1 MFDLSQSKRDQLHMR
16 TMQEVRVPASSLPG
30 VLLRSEL
37 LSRRDLHDRVRPIL
51 VIIPAAGLCLGS
63 VLRLAG
69 QAEWAT
75 LVWVATTIPVLF
87 VLIIEIVGSLRRG
100 DVGLDIV
107 AALSMAGALS
117 FAEYLAGVVVALM
130 YAGGQY
136 LESFAER
143 RATRNL
149 TALLARVP
157 RTAFLDQ
164 GGKILEVPIDQ
175 VSAGH
180 RLLIR
185 RGDIIPVDGAVMDG
199 LAVIDQSALT
209 GEFVPVQHEVGEN
222 ILSGSMNV
230 GDVFYL
236 FAARPA
242 AESTYAGIVRLVE
255 EAQRSKAPISR
266 LADKFAIGFL
276 GMTVLLAGG
285 AWVWTGDP
293 IRALAV
299 LVVATPCPLILA
311 VPVAIISGVSRAA
324 KAGVLVKG
332 GKALEA
338 LAKARVLVI
347 DKTGTLTY
355 GRARVKEIRAAAGV
369 SEPELL
375 RLAASL
381 DQASPHIIA
390 RAIVAEAR
398 QRGLTLV
405 TPGAVEERPGEGVEG
420 VVDGRRV
427 IVGGSRY
434 VAQRLHPTEPSTV
447 ASALGAV
454 NVSVAIEEKLAGVLI
469 LADEIRERVP
479 DLLAQLRELGFR
491 RIVMASGDRRD
502 VTEAV
507 VAGLPFDAVHSDL
520 TPERKIEVVK
530 SERKH
535 GPVMMV
541 GDGVNDAPALA
552 AADLGIAMGA
562 TGAAASAEAADIVL
576 LVDDLGRI
584 LPAIRAARRSQRIAL
599 QSVAAGV
606 GLSVAGMIVAALGY
620 LTPVQGALIQEGID
634 IAVILNALRALGE
647 ARPDT

>member
-63 VLRLAG
+63 ILRLAG

-427 IVGGSRY
+427 IVGGESLR
-434 VAQRLHPTEPSTV
+434 RSTPP
-447 ASALGAV
+447 
-454 NVSVAIEEKLAGVLI
+454 
-469 LADEIRERVP
+469 P
-479 DLLAQLRELGFR
+479 DRAF
-491 RIVMASGDRRD
+491 DRR
-502 VTEAV
+502 
-507 VAGLPFDAVHSDL
+507 
-520 TPERKIEVVK
+520 
-530 SERKH
+530 
-535 GPVMMV
+535 
-541 GDGVNDAPALA
+541 
-552 AADLGIAMGA
+552 LG
-562 TGAAASAEAADIVL
+562 T
-576 LVDDLGRI
+576 
-584 LPAIRAARRSQRIAL
+584 RRSQR
-599 QSVAAGV
+599 
-606 GLSVAGMIVAALGY
+606 
-620 LTPVQGALIQEGID
+620 
-634 IAVILNALRALGE
+634 LRCHRGE
-647 ARPDT
+647 TRGRPDPR